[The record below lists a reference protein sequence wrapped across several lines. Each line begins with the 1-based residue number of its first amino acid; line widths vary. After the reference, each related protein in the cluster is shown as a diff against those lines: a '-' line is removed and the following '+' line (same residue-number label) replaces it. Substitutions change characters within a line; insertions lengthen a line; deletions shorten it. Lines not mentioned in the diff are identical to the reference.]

1 MSKTLLDSINAL
13 VNQLTPLIDATPT
26 GVDKVKLTNLKNEL
40 AVLQGYYGSYN
51 SDAGK
56 LGEYQTGVYT
66 KLNEIKNALR
76 KDQLA
81 ALKSI
86 ENKKRLV
93 QINTYYSNKYADYV
107 FIAKVTILLCAIII
121 ILSMLLRRS
130 FISNGT
136 YLIVVS
142 SFSFIF
148 ISTIIY
154 VLISM
159 RYRDN
164 VDYNKYRFSPPPYNS
179 TSSSSSTLAKF
190 GYGSA
195 EGDVVGTM
203 TYPEFVTDV
212 VDDGTPIPGDTFDY
226 ATESG
231 KFSSGYTVY

>member
-1 MSKTLLDSINAL
+1 
-13 VNQLTPLIDATPT
+13 
-26 GVDKVKLTNLKNEL
+26 VKLTNLKNEL

>member
-1 MSKTLLDSINAL
+1 MSKTLLESINTL
-13 VNQLTPLIDATPT
+13 TGQLATLIDNTPQ
-26 GVDKVKLTNLKNEL
+26 GVDKENLKLLRGEL
-40 AVLQGYYGSYN
+40 ALLQGYYGSYN
-51 SDAGK
+51 SDGAK
-56 LGEYQTGVYT
+56 LGDYQRGVLT
-66 KLNEIKNALR
+66 KLNEIKNDLH

-107 FIAKVTILLCAIII
+107 FIAKVIILLCAIII

-179 TSSSSSTLAKF
+179 TSSSTSTLAKF

-195 EGDVVGTM
+195 EGGVVGTM

-212 VDDGTPIPGDTFDY
+212 VDDGSPIPGETFDY
-226 ATESG
+226 VTESG